1 MIFIKSKI
9 IILIVVLLNIL
20 STNVCAE
27 DTKVDEIIK
36 VGVYEYEPYF
46 MVDADGNMSGYYYDF
61 MSLLQE
67 KHPFKYEF
75 IVGTFNEGLK
85 KLVDGEID
93 IMLGISMET
102 QLGEEIIFNR
112 YSTNKEIFGVFSDE
126 DINDKERHSFA
137 DLKVGI
143 VEDDSNAQRV
153 LDIFRASNVNVSI
166 IYEKDYKTLE
176 ALLEEDKIDLLV
188 ENKWKE
194 KDYFLVY
201 EFIGRDVYIAGHKD
215 SRAILDN
222 IDQTIEQ
229 ITSEKKS
236 PMLVLREKY
245 FESTESLDKSVI
257 MGITGL
263 LFLILAICIFPLI
276 RKKMI
281 RNKIRLRMNNNQYI
295 LQYQPIYNPRN
306 NKIVGFEGL
315 LRLLGKNNKLIPP
328 VKFIPEIEKNDMLFE
343 VSIWII
349 EKAIEDYN
357 KIKNYDCIRGKDF
370 YLSLNLSLKEIEN
383 DDFVNKAIDL
393 LTKSNLGHQEIC
405 LEIIERFKMND
416 EDKISQNIKRLKRA
430 GFKLAIDDFGV
441 EYSNLDIFQKLDVDI
456 IKVDKMLVDGIGKD
470 EIKEE
475 IILFISRLADI
486 GNRFVVL
493 EGIEEASQD
502 TKIKEMENDR
512 LYVQGYYYNKP
523 MYKKQ
528 IKTLNP
534 NT

>member
-9 IILIVVLLNIL
+9 AILIVVFLNIFFV
-20 STNVCAE
+20 SVHAE
-27 DTKVDEIIK
+27 APDEDKIIK
-36 VGVYEYEPYF
+36 VGVYECEPYF
-46 MVDADGNMSGYYYDF
+46 MVDTNGYMSGYYYDL
-61 MSLLQE
+61 MNLLQKME
-67 KHPFKYEF
+67 YFEYEF
-75 IVGTFNEGLK
+75 VIDTLDGNLK
-85 KLVDGEID
+85 KLADGEID
-93 IMLGISMET
+93 IMMGVSMET
-102 QLGEEIIFNR
+102 QLEEGIILNR
-112 YSTNKEIFGVFSDE
+112 YRTNKEILGVFSDGT
-126 DINDKERHSFA
+126 ISFENLYSA
-137 DLKVGI
+137 KRLKLGV
-143 VEDDSNAQRV
+143 VEGDVNAEMV
-153 LDIFRASNVNVSI
+153 LDLFKANQIDVSI
-166 IYEKDYKTLE
+166 VYEKDYKTLDR
-176 ALLEEDKIDLLV
+176 LLKENKIDLLV
-188 ENKWKE
+188 HTKWKE

-201 EFIGRDVYIAGHKD
+201 EFIGRDLYIAGHKG
-215 SRAILDN
+215 SQAILNKLDQA
-222 IDQTIEQ
+222 IDKTTLEKENPIALLYEQ
-229 ITSEKKS
+229 
-236 PMLVLREKY
+236 Y
-245 FESTESLDKSVI
+245 FGEAESLDEKI
-257 MGITGL
+257 TIGIVSM
-263 LFLILAICIFPLI
+263 LFLILAICIFPLTH
-276 RKKMI
+276 KKMI
-281 RNKIRLRMNNNQYI
+281 KNKIQLRMNNNQYI

-306 NKIVGFEGL
+306 NTIVGFEGL

-328 VKFIPEIEKNDMLFE
+328 AKFIPEIEKNNMLFE

-349 EKAIEDYN
+349 EKVIDDYN
-357 KIKNYDCIRGKDF
+357 EIKKYVCMSENDF
-370 YLSLNLSLKEIEN
+370 YLSLNISLKEIEN
-383 DDFVNKAIDL
+383 DDFVDRAIRL
-393 LTKSNLGHQEIC
+393 LKESNLGHQKIC

-416 EDKISQNIKRLKRA
+416 EDKIAQNIRRLKQA

-470 EIKEE
+470 AIKEE